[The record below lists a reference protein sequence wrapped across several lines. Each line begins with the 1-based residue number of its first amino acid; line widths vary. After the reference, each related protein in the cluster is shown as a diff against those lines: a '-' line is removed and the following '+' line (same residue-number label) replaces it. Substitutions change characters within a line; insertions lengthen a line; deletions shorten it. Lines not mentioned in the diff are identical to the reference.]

1 MMGPNH
7 LEFLQ
12 LSLGTAEEELR
23 SQTKLL
29 ADQARSLRK
38 SWWLLDKFS
47 LGFII
52 GGAAFVLAGLPDWWQ
67 LTALGIVFWFLT
79 ELTKIRYEQVY
90 AQIQREGQ
98 SYQLRSMCA
107 VAIITALSENDI
119 ELPKTFQSVDDLLA
133 DILKEDQ

>member
-12 LSLGTAEEELR
+12 VSFETAEKELL
-23 SQTKLL
+23 SQTQLL

-38 SWWLLDKFS
+38 RWWLLDKFS

-52 GGAAFVLAGLPDWWQ
+52 GGAAFALAGLPDWWQ
-67 LTALGIVFWFLT
+67 LSAVGVVFWILV
-79 ELTKIRYEQVY
+79 ELTKMRYEQVY

-107 VAIITALSENDI
+107 VAIITALSETDI
-119 ELPKTFQSVDDLLA
+119 ELPNTFHSVDDLLA